1 VRAGVSSASA
11 CRGKPARAGC
21 MRAASAPAMAAYPPG
36 CCCCGAPSLHVL
48 ASDRGRWIMQ
58 EQRCTAGDAGA
69 TAGGLGALL
78 ARAAPKLAATAAS
91 ASALGAAAG
100 AAADAVAVYLLVA
113 ALAGEVGLGG
123 SGSDVGPWQAVQAAI
138 GRALGRRAWGGD
150 EL

>member
-1 VRAGVSSASA
+1 MPSASA
-11 CRGKPARAGC
+11 CVAIPRT
-21 MRAASAPAMAAYPPG
+21 RAACVQPQRRRSTAHPPA
-36 CCCCGAPSLHVL
+36 CCCCAAPSLHVL
-48 ASDRGRWIMQ
+48 GSDHGRLIMQ

-78 ARAAPKLAATAAS
+78 ARVAPKLAATAAS

-113 ALAGEVGLGG
+113 ALAGEMGLGG
-123 SGSDVGPWQAVQAAI
+123 VGYGAGPWQALQAAA
-138 GRALGRRAWGGD
+138 GRALGRRAWGGGD